1 MKKKVISVFFLILC
15 LVIIF
20 CFSNQTAKESIRVSN
35 KIAIGTIK
43 IKENITKKEVS
54 EEEKINF
61 IMNSRTLIRKSA
73 HFLIY
78 LILGIFTLLTCKNFN
93 IKKSFWY
100 AILFCFLYA
109 CSDELHQYFIS
120 ERTARLLDVLI
131 DTLGALLGI
140 SIIYLINKINLKKKD
155 IL

>member
-20 CFSNQTAKESIRVSN
+20 CFSNQTAKESISVSN
-35 KIAIGTIK
+35 KVAIGTIK

-54 EEEKINF
+54 EAEKISF
-61 IMNSRTLIRKSA
+61 IKNSRTLIRKSA

-78 LILGIFTLLTCKNFN
+78 LILGIITFLTCKNFN
-93 IKKSFWY
+93 IKKPFWY
-100 AILFCFLYA
+100 AIIFCFLYA

-120 ERTARLLDVLI
+120 ERTARVLDVLI